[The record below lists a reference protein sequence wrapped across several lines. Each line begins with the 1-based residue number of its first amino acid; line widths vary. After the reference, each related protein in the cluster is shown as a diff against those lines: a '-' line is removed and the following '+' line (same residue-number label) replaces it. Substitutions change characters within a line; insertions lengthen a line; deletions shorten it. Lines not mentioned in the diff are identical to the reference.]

1 MMTSKTL
8 SNVTKVGARFAM
20 RFAIF
25 FGFASL
31 SGTDFTENF
40 VSLLWMATVFCAAIA
55 ALKRGSFADRSLNH
69 WDEAAMFGALFCI
82 LSGFNTPFAQ

>member
-1 MMTSKTL
+1 MTSKTL

-31 SGTDFTENF
+31 GGADFIKNF
-40 VSLLWMATVFCAAIA
+40 VSLLWMATSLCAAIA
-55 ALKRGSFADRSLNH
+55 LLKRESFADRSLNH
-69 WDEAAMFGALFCI
+69 WDETAMFGALFCI
-82 LSGFNTPFAQ
+82 ASGFNTPFAQ